1 MGKSVHS
8 SRCHGGG
15 VVKFA
20 WAEGATGTKDDGHR
34 TDIIGLRVSEEGEHG
49 GGGSRSRSL
58 WLRSC
63 SALTTDVKEASCS
76 VQARRAASTMMC
88 VSVAPTSLVRLL
100 FVVAVAV
107 RCLITDMPDSSL

>member
-1 MGKSVHS
+1 M
-8 SRCHGGG
+8 
-15 VVKFA
+15 VKFA

-63 SALTTDVKEASCS
+63 SALTTDAKEASCS
-76 VQARRAASTMMC
+76 VQARRAAMHDDG
-88 VSVAPTSLVRLL
+88 VSVCRTNQL
-100 FVVAVAV
+100 
-107 RCLITDMPDSSL
+107 